1 MTSFPEVMWDRSPSA
16 PLVPLVPLVALAT
29 PLAVELKSTVALLPV
44 TGIPPEIL
52 VSAAPAAD
60 ETTLEA
66 APTTELAAEL
76 TAEEAK
82 LSTAPAIPPEPYM
95 TWRLS
100 SIEGCFNEPNTW
112 SSTHGRSG
120 VRSCT
125 GTLARARGGL

>member
-29 PLAVELKSTVALLPV
+29 PLAVELESTVALLPV

-82 LSTAPAIPPEPYM
+82 LSTAPAIPPEPCM
-95 TWRLS
+95 AGDIR
-100 SIEGCFNEPNTW
+100 
-112 SSTHGRSG
+112 STK
-120 VRSCT
+120 
-125 GTLARARGGL
+125 GLLN